1 MSGDPVNEANY
12 GRWTS
17 DWGLAFEDDQ
27 DADSFIEYAD
37 EQLGRRERE
46 KHLRK
51 YGPKMVACATRDWQR
66 WAIEHATRLDMEFE
80 PNIDE
85 PHERRFRHA
94 EHKKHVNNVL
104 GTIGELEQDLGE
116 SQSARLIGESVA
128 DDYLKERFRLWLR
141 MARKRRAMTG
151 LPNKDARPVIIR
163 GLNVFH
169 GGGYYQVEAMSAMS
183 GVITGG
189 SRKPNFILFRPLR
202 DPEPNLPRSV
212 VYNQSLAGNPL
223 RRGQN
228 STASLKALH
237 KAVKLM
243 TEVVREENATN
254 PTTGKLIGFWF
265 SGGTF
270 SGLEKRQIKLGRFDS
285 SVADTPTT
293 AVDLAFKLG
302 RRVPELEPLIL
313 KGDVYLAKSYRNHFK
328 FDWPELDRKIET
340 AELRKNLPKLKNL
353 QTELEADLGEET

>member
-27 DADSFIEYAD
+27 DADSFIEHAD

-116 SQSARLIGESVA
+116 SHSARLIGESVA

-151 LPNKDARPVIIR
+151 RPDKDVRPVIIR
-163 GLNVFH
+163 GLKAFCS
-169 GGGYYQVEAMSAMS
+169 GGYYKVQAMSAMS
-183 GVITGG
+183 GTITGG
-189 SRKPNFILFRPLR
+189 SRKPDFVLFRPLI
-202 DPEPNLPRSV
+202 DPEPDLPRSV
-212 VYNQSLAGNPL
+212 VYNQLLTSKL

-228 STASLKALH
+228 SVRSLKALH
-237 KAVKLM
+237 KAYKIM
-243 TEVVREENATN
+243 TEVIREENAVD
-254 PTTGKLIGFWF
+254 PQTGSLVGIWF

-270 SGLEKRQIKLGRFDS
+270 SDLEKRQIKLGRFDS

-313 KGDVYLAKSYRNHFK
+313 KGEIYLAKTYRSHFK

-340 AELRKNLPKLKNL
+340 EALRKNLPKLKNL